1 MIGGN
6 ITASF
11 QKYTT
16 YRNEIGERVQEWF
29 DVFQKKG
36 FLDYKSGGADYD
48 YSTKLQDSTH
58 LFMCDYFDYK
68 ALELTPETARL
79 LIDGE
84 KYDIMMI
91 DDPMGLH
98 QHLEIHLEYLGGQ

>member
-6 ITASF
+6 TTVTF
-11 QKYTT
+11 QNFTT
-16 YRNEIGERVQEWF
+16 YKNAIGEAIREWS
-29 DVFQKKG
+29 DVVQKKG

-48 YSTKLQDSTH
+48 YSAKLQDSTH
-58 LFMCDYFDYK
+58 LFMCDYFDFK
-68 ALELTPETARL
+68 ALELSPESSRM
-79 LIDGE
+79 LIEGE
-84 KYDIMMI
+84 VYDIMLI